1 MKNSIAHHINIT
13 SNLITRRLYSAM
25 QELTGPGFTPRQG
38 QILHFLVERTRQG
51 KEVFQRDIEQA
62 FTIRRPTATGILQ
75 LMEKNGLIRRE
86 PVPRDARL
94 KKLVITDEALAMT
107 HRADEVMAQAEADLI
122 EGITPDD
129 LARFHAILSQME
141 KNLMKNGK

>member
-1 MKNSIAHHINIT
+1 MENSIAHHINIT

-38 QILHFLVERTRQG
+38 QILHYLVERTRLG

-107 HRADEVMAQAEADLI
+107 HRADEVMAQAEADLVREI
-122 EGITPDD
+122 SPGD

-141 KNLMKNGK
+141 KNLLKNGT

>member
-1 MKNSIAHHINIT
+1 MLERSLAHRINRT

-25 QELTGPGFTPRQG
+25 QDLTGPGFTPRQG
-38 QILHFLVERTRQG
+38 QILHFLVERTREG
-51 KEVFQRDIEQA
+51 KDVFQRDIEQV

-86 PVPRDARL
+86 SVPRDARL

-107 HRADEVMAQAEADLI
+107 HRADQVMAQAEADLTRNI
-122 EGITPDD
+122 SPED
-129 LARFHAILSQME
+129 LAQFHRILSQME
-141 KNLMKNGK
+141 ENLLQS